1 MSDAKDDRPAEN
13 LSFAAANLVKPG
25 LSSKRQQSEP
35 PLSRNVFPPTPPP
48 ESERSLSGSSAGA
61 GPAAAGQLS
70 RGASVRNGT
79 KPMPAKLNIEKA
91 LPPQRYEVREEP
103 PRRQPTT
110 RAASETRGPMRR
122 EESRRREPPQPAR
135 RRTTDEE
142 EEDEYPAELYDMY
155 RNSRGAK
162 SRSRPQRQYIEEED
176 EDGSDYDDGS
186 FDENDFEM
194 FSGRPPAPRSR
205 AVSTSGRGASRRPD
219 IRKVRVKVHASEDTR
234 YILIGTAMEY
244 ADLVDKI
251 RDKFALRKRFKLK
264 IRDDDMPDGD
274 MITMGDQ
281 DDLEMALMSVK
292 TNAKRD
298 RAEMGK
304 MDVSA
309 SIHQILRFT
318 ADLIPSRRYGSRNY
332 RCRHRKIS
340 RRAIERQVFLSPLFI
355 FNIYF
360 LSVLFQRL
368 RHINDLCTC
377 I

>member
-35 PLSRNVFPPTPPP
+35 PLNRNVFPPTPPP
-48 ESERSLSGSSAGA
+48 ESERTLSGSSGA
-61 GPAAAGQLS
+61 PSQLS

-79 KPMPAKLNIEKA
+79 RPVPAKLNIEKA

-103 PRRQPTT
+103 PKRQPTT

-122 EESRRREPPQPAR
+122 EESRRREPPPPAR
-135 RRTTDEE
+135 RRASEEE
-142 EEDEYPAELYDMY
+142 EEDEYPGELYDMY

-162 SRSRPQRQYIEEED
+162 PRSRPQPRYIEEE
-176 EDGSDYDDGS
+176 EEEGSDYDDGP

-194 FSGRPPAPRSR
+194 LPGRPAAPRSR
-205 AVSTSGRGASRRPD
+205 AVSTSGRAASRRPD

-234 YILIGTAMEY
+234 YIMIGTAIEY

-251 RDKFALRKRFKLK
+251 RDKFAVRKRFKLK
-264 IRDDDMPDGD
+264 IRDDDLPDGD

-292 TNAKRD
+292 SNAKRE
-298 RAEMGK
+298 RTEMGK
-304 MDVSA
+304 MEVSV
-309 SIHQILRFT
+309 SIH
-318 ADLIPSRRYGSRNY
+318 
-332 RCRHRKIS
+332 
-340 RRAIERQVFLSPLFI
+340 
-355 FNIYF
+355 
-360 LSVLFQRL
+360 
-368 RHINDLCTC
+368 
-377 I
+377 